1 MIILDSNVVSELWRP
16 EPNSSVLAWLDAQ
29 DGANLFLCTPVL
41 AELYFGAERL
51 PRSRRKDVL
60 ETSIRQLVL
69 DGYRDKI
76 LSFDIEAASAFGRI
90 GAMREKAGRR
100 MEPMDAMIAAIA
112 MTHGMRL
119 ATRDV
124 RDFIGIGLELINPFE
139 VSVER

>member
-16 EPNSSVLAWLDAQ
+16 VPNSSVLAWLDAQ
-29 DGANLFLCTPVL
+29 DGTNLFLCTPVL

-51 PRSRRKDVL
+51 PRGRRKDVL

-69 DGYRDKI
+69 NGYRDRI
-76 LSFDIEAASAFGRI
+76 LSFDTEAASAFGRI
-90 GAMREKAGRR
+90 GAVREKTGRR

-112 MTHGMRL
+112 VTHGMKL

-124 RDFIGIGLELINPFE
+124 RDFAGIGLELINPFE